1 MFKRSPSLVQQ
12 VKAHLKQRIIR
23 VEFQDGRIPPEAEL
37 AAEMGVSRN
46 TIRDALSQLETEGV
60 IYRRQGAG
68 TFVNQAGLLVK
79 TRLDEI
85 IPYETMIREH
95 GFKPTVRLV
104 GVDEITADPKLAAN
118 LNLPLEA
125 RLIVAQKLFLAD
137 ERPVIFSCT
146 YIPIDL
152 IKQPYD
158 VEDLRAPVYQFLS
171 QFCQQEFGYYISE
184 IVPVMAPEWLV
195 ERLILPPE
203 KQVLIS
209 FEELGHNQD
218 GEPVVMAY
226 SYFRDD
232 LIRLRLVRRQ
242 AQ

>member
-12 VKAHLKQRIIR
+12 VKAHLKQRIIK
-23 VEFQDGRIPPEAEL
+23 VEYKDGRIPPEAEL

-68 TFVNQAGLLVK
+68 TFVNRAGLLVK

-95 GFKPTVRLV
+95 GFEPTVRLV
-104 GVDEITADPKLAAN
+104 SVDEVEADAQLAAN
-118 LNLPLEA
+118 LNLPLKA
-125 RLIVAQKLFLAD
+125 RLIVAHKLFLAD
-137 ERPVIFSCT
+137 KKPVIFSCT
-146 YIPIDL
+146 YIPVDL
-152 IKQPYD
+152 IKLPYNS
-158 VEDLRAPVYQFLS
+158 EDIRPPVYQFLS

-184 IVPVMAPEWLV
+184 IVPVLPSDWLV
-195 ERLILPPE
+195 ERLVLPPE
-203 KQVLIS
+203 KRVLIS
-209 FEELGHNQD
+209 FEELGYNQD